1 MANDLNQT
9 LTDIIQAF
17 TLKTA
22 LYWLKDVMKIRYYT
36 FLVWGFL
43 HQSPQILVGMLS
55 IYTRNF

>member
-1 MANDLNQT
+1 MANYLNQT
-9 LTDIIQAF
+9 FTDIIQAF

-22 LYWLKDVMKIRYYT
+22 LYWLKDVMKISYFM

-55 IYTRNF
+55 ISIRNF